1 MKEWLE
7 NELKWKIRQGHFQL
21 FQNKTKAF
29 VIKQYAIGTE
39 IAQNTNGTAYNPDLE
54 AISHANVVSNTGSI
68 WKLVRKKMDS
78 FLDGFQDDWESIWK

>member
-1 MKEWLE
+1 MNWNGRSGKAIF
-7 NELKWKIRQGHFQL
+7 NYFRIRL
-21 FQNKTKAF
+21 RPLLL
-29 VIKQYAIGTE
+29 KQYAIGTE